1 MRRRY
6 DVMCMLGIWPPC
18 PPPPPPPPPNI
29 LHLPTPMWE
38 RAYLLV
44 FHLSCFAIG
53 AIFVFAYP
61 NGVKDKIVS
70 VPDFCRLIYLF
81 RLMLGRADR

>member
-1 MRRRY
+1 
-6 DVMCMLGIWPPC
+6 
-18 PPPPPPPPPNI
+18 
-29 LHLPTPMWE
+29 MWE

-53 AIFVFAYP
+53 AVFVFAYP

-70 VPDFCRLIYLF
+70 APDFCRLIYLF